1 MKIACPKCGTRFT
14 VPDKALGAHGR
25 TLKCA
30 RCANTWHQDPPA
42 VADDAGL
49 DGLSDPDRT
58 PVAASRGDHAPLAE
72 HLETPPDPPAPPQGR
87 GRTLLD
93 DPPPA
98 PPPSNTEPVGQTTS
112 GGHDMD
118 AEDLPDFDDILARLE
133 DQERERAG
141 RREGHD
147 DPTLFGDDDELPN
160 VLRNGPRS
168 KTRSRRPPA
177 LASLGLAG
185 VVLLAGLLGAL
196 YFLRDTVVGLIPAT
210 EGIYQTLGIPLSR
223 PGLGLRLEQVVPTR
237 ERVNGEDILV
247 VRGFINNFSE
257 TERPVPALQLMLN
270 DADGEMIQ
278 RMVTAPPTAV
288 LPAGDSVPFRMTL
301 RNQLPGAASIE
312 VTFTDRPPEP
322 MVTPPGQSGSG
333 AENAGGDS

>member
-14 VPDKALGAHGR
+14 VPDKALGAKGR

-30 RCANTWHQDPPA
+30 RCANTWHQDPAA
-42 VADDAGL
+42 VTTDAGL
-49 DGLSDPDRT
+49 DSLSDPDRT
-58 PVAASRGDHAPLAE
+58 PAAAGQGDHAPLAE
-72 HLETPPDPPAPPQGR
+72 HLETPPDPPQGR

-98 PPPSNTEPVGQTTS
+98 NAEPAGQTTP
-112 GGHDMD
+112 GGHDLD

-133 DQERERAG
+133 DQERERSG

-147 DPTLFGDDDELPN
+147 DPGLFGDDDELPN
-160 VLRNGPRS
+160 VLRNGPRGDV
-168 KTRSRRPPA
+168 RRRRFPA
-177 LASLGLAG
+177 MASVGLAAI
-185 VVLLAGLLGAL
+185 VLLAGLMGAL
-196 YFLRDTVVGLIPAT
+196 YFLRDTVVGLVPAT
-210 EGIYQTLGIPLSR
+210 EGVYQALGIPLSR

-270 DADGEMIQ
+270 DTDGEMVQ

-301 RNQLPGAASIE
+301 RNQLPGAAAIE

-322 MVTPPGQSGSG
+322 MVSPPDQSGSD
-333 AENAGGDS
+333 EESPGGDG